1 MTLWYCVCSVVL
13 GDEIASGAVGTVYL
27 GTVRGEERAIKV
39 ILCVR
44 CLSCTSLAI
53 ATHESSHCH
62 HTHCCVAGVILWS
75 STLSLTW
82 CMRFWCRGC

>member
-39 ILCVR
+39 IR
-44 CLSCTSLAI
+44 
-53 ATHESSHCH
+53 
-62 HTHCCVAGVILWS
+62 
-75 STLSLTW
+75 
-82 CMRFWCRGC
+82 